1 MTEKQETS
9 LSEETTEAVASVSA
23 NVTRPFHGVITADG
37 GLGWAHPGDVLD
49 VTPDRRAELLS
60 AELIEREE
68 GDPAPQQGAAKPIG
82 APRDTTRKLKVSG
95 STKAKA

>member
-23 NVTRPFHGVITADG
+23 IVIRPFHGVITADG

-49 VTPDRRAELLS
+49 VTPNRRAELLS

-68 GDPAPQQGAAKPIG
+68 GDPASVQGAATAIG